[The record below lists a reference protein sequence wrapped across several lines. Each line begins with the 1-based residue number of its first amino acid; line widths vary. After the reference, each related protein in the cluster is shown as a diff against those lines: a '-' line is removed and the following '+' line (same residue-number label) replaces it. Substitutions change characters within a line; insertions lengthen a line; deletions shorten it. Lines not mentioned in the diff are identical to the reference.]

1 MRDCGKGSPMTQLS
15 QLPESLVSKK
25 VITFIFGT
33 VAEKRRDV
41 ADVRDHCMH

>member
-1 MRDCGKGSPMTQLS
+1 MRDCRESSPMTQLS

-33 VAEKRRDV
+33 VTEKWRDV
-41 ADVRDHCMH
+41 ADVRDHYMH